1 MSRWMSRHISSAWLA
16 GVFAFLYAPLAFL
29 LVFSFNST
37 RQDAMFTGFSLRWYS
52 ALLGDSRIVDGF
64 LLSLKVAF
72 CSATLATLLATMAA
86 YALVRSGAFR
96 GRAWMSAMLNAPL
109 VMPEVIIGMSLLLLF
124 VGFERLA
131 GWPDRGALT
140 VMLGHTLLGMAYAAV
155 VIESRLQELD
165 RTLEEA
171 AMDLGC
177 RRESVFFLVML
188 PNMTQALGAAWLLTF
203 TLSFDDV
210 VISEFLSGP
219 GITTLPQVIF
229 GYARRGINP
238 SIYAAAALLMLTVT
252 VCVVVFGLYTARR
265 SRVRLAEQAVS
276 AREAA

>member
-1 MSRWMSRHISSAWLA
+1 MSRWLSRYVSSVWLS

-29 LVFSFNST
+29 VVFSFNST
-37 RQDAMFTGFSLRWYS
+37 RQDAVFTGFSWRWYQ
-52 ALLGDSRIVDGF
+52 ALMGDSRIVDGF
-64 LLSLKVAF
+64 FLSFKVAF
-72 CSATLATLLATMAA
+72 TSATMATVLATMSA
-86 YALVRSGAFR
+86 YALVRAGHFR
-96 GRAWMSAMLNAPL
+96 GRSWMSAMLNAPL

-131 GWPDRGALT
+131 GWPDRGAFT
-140 VMLGHTLLGMAYAAV
+140 IMLGHTLLGMAYAAV
-155 VIESRLQELD
+155 VIESRLKELD

-188 PNMTQALGAAWLLTF
+188 PNMTQALAAWLLTF

-219 GITTLPQVIF
+219 GVTTLPQVIF

-238 SIYAAAALLMLTVT
+238 SIYAAAALLMLIVT
-252 VCVVVFGLYTARR
+252 VCVVAFGIYTARR
-265 SRVRLAEQAVS
+265 SRSLAREQA
-276 AREAA
+276 RAAAEPA